1 MECIFRQKILVPKSV
16 ERLSTIKL
24 ENLFLSPQYF
34 RGSTFGTVYFERCPN
49 IHANVHL
56 TLPPALAVGSV
67 NLPLLSIIVMTS
79 PFLAYYLES
88 IDRSFFLNFCI
99 VFSIHTV
106 LISGTCGD
114 FEADEFISKFLLI
127 LLGLFFYLWH
137 LSESLTPEQFLTIF
151 SLFNAFL
158 ADLLKFAAQVFIKL
172 WPFGIISFI
181 LCEIL

>member
-1 MECIFRQKILVPKSV
+1 MLCFSLAIFICT
-16 ERLSTIKL
+16 LSIMKL
-24 ENLFLSPQYF
+24 IFSY
-34 RGSTFGTVYFERCPN
+34 
-49 IHANVHL
+49 
-56 TLPPALAVGSV
+56 PAIRHRVSKDFIFV
-67 NLPLLSIIVMTS
+67 IILPLLSIIVMTS

>member
-1 MECIFRQKILVPKSV
+1 MLCFSLAIFICT
-16 ERLSTIKL
+16 LSIMKRI
-24 ENLFLSPQYF
+24 FSY
-34 RGSTFGTVYFERCPN
+34 
-49 IHANVHL
+49 
-56 TLPPALAVGSV
+56 PAIRHRVSKDFIFV
-67 NLPLLSIIVMTS
+67 IILPLLSIIVMTS

-99 VFSIHTV
+99 V
-106 LISGTCGD
+106 LGTCGD

>member
-1 MECIFRQKILVPKSV
+1 MLCFSLAIFICT
-16 ERLSTIKL
+16 LSIMKRI
-24 ENLFLSPQYF
+24 FSY
-34 RGSTFGTVYFERCPN
+34 
-49 IHANVHL
+49 
-56 TLPPALAVGSV
+56 PAIRHRVSKDFIFV
-67 NLPLLSIIVMTS
+67 IILPLLSIIVMTS